1 MSGPKTPRNAREKI
15 RRTIRWA
22 HSGLFYVLVM
32 AQLRPGYVSTYQHDS
47 PRRPREL
54 ARRRLR
60 AKAAPAASRFGSLP
74 AR

>member
-1 MSGPKTPRNAREKI
+1 
-15 RRTIRWA
+15 
-22 HSGLFYVLVM
+22 M